1 VNWDRLEGN
10 WKQLADNVKRQWGR
24 LIDGQLDLWTGR
36 GDHPK
41 PVAHGQARQQEIERP
56 K

>member
-1 VNWDRLEGN
+1 VNWDRIEGN
-10 WKQLADNVKRQWGR
+10 WKQLADNVKQQWGR
-24 LIDGQLDLWTGR
+24 LIDGQLELWTGR

-41 PVAHGQARQQEIERP
+41 PVAHRQARQQEIERP